1 YGRGRV
7 RLLRKHPDTLSPG
20 TLVPAAFVLFVLL
33 GAVAALTH
41 PWVALAYGV
50 TMGLYAALVLAVST
64 ALAWRKRE
72 LALLPVLALVFL
84 TVHVGAGVGLLWEA
98 LLGAWSSRKQA
109 QQQPRVPAVRRAP
122 PAGRQAPPAPPR
134 RLNALTIDVE
144 DYFHV
149 SAFEGI
155 VSREQWD
162 GFESRVAANTQR
174 LLEVLAEANV
184 RGTFFVL
191 G

>member
-1 YGRGRV
+1 GFDESFDACEDVEFNHRAAKAGLRCWFTPRAGVHYHPRATLGGLFRQMTRYGRGRV

-109 QQQPRVPAVRRAP
+109 QQ
-122 PAGRQAPPAPPR
+122 
-134 RLNALTIDVE
+134 
-144 DYFHV
+144 
-149 SAFEGI
+149 
-155 VSREQWD
+155 
-162 GFESRVAANTQR
+162 
-174 LLEVLAEANV
+174 
-184 RGTFFVL
+184 
-191 G
+191 